1 MMAPSKILI
10 PKIKQNPKW
19 RMIAI
24 ALAILALS
32 GWMISEARIRFPNR
46 SHFMNDY
53 TQNLKTVCVGRYL
66 WDVPQQ
72 AEIGSFNQSVNDIQI
87 ERLPEETKSEGMY
100 QLRLDQY
107 EKELRK
113 ELAQLKYSGIKE
125 VRPFGTNGKL
135 FIYRRDDINN
145 DLLNAAAYI
154 LVGTSIYKM
163 EKTDFAIENL
173 NERLQML
180 TRVAASI
187 RPRSVDEIPRDP
199 GLCIDGA
206 FVAGKNFEDTI
217 SIPFKL
223 PNYAGFTMSFSTELG
238 GEPEDNEKLNA
249 RTIRGW
255 SMAGYSD
262 EFHIHRKTST
272 HVLGQP
278 GNELVVST
286 NQKDRPSLM
295 GEAEF
300 WGDRSKHTQ
309 SFSFSMENATYDET
323 EHTSY
328 PKALPDET
336 AMAIWDAMLKTLR
349 VRPGAI

>member
-1 MMAPSKILI
+1 MMAPSKTLMS
-10 PKIKQNPKW
+10 KIKQNLTW
-19 RMIAI
+19 RMIVT

-46 SHFMNDY
+46 SHPMNDY

-72 AEIGSFNQSVNDIQI
+72 AEVGSFNQSVNGIQI
-87 ERLPEETKSEGMY
+87 ERMPEETKSEGMY

-125 VRPFGTNGKL
+125 VRRLGTNGKL

-163 EKTDFAIENL
+163 ERTDFAIENL
-173 NERLQML
+173 NERLQTL

-206 FVAGKNFEDTI
+206 FVAGKGFADEI

-223 PNYAGFTMSFSTELG
+223 PGYAGFTMSFSTKLG

-249 RTIRGW
+249 RMTRSW
-255 SMAGYSD
+255 SKAGFSNQ
-262 EFHIHRKTST
+262 INVHRKASL
-272 HVLGQP
+272 HVAGQA
-278 GNELVVST
+278 GNELIM
-286 NQKDRPSLM
+286 SLEEH
-295 GEAEF
+295 GGHYLNAEAEI
-300 WGDRSKHTQ
+300 WGNGSTTQ
-309 SFSFSMENATYDET
+309 SIGFSMENSTQDLVERIP
-323 EHTSY
+323 Y
-328 PKALPDET
+328 PKRLSDET
-336 AMAIWDAMLKTLR
+336 AMVIWDAMLKTLR